1 VIARRPLGVRTQLL
15 AAMILLA
22 IASVAVTAVLINRA
36 VDSELRDFSHRDL
49 RISAVNAADS
59 AAAMYLEDGGWSE
72 RSVRALRTIA
82 HAHGEAIAVLGYG
95 GRPVPGSPGPI
106 AAKGV
111 RSAVVVRGNVVG
123 TVIATPPR
131 SGGIDSAAQRLDHS
145 LRERMDGLLVTA
157 GILAGSLALILA
169 LLVALHLA
177 RPLHRLTE
185 VARRMG
191 AGEIETRATG
201 SGGGR
206 EITRLAHTMD
216 RLAAALRRQDELRRA
231 TASDVTHELRGAL
244 VGVFGRVEALRHGLV
259 DDEQATLAQIE
270 ADAHRVRRLVDDVH
284 RLAEAQRPGLLVR
297 KRPIDLDE
305 IVSASVAR
313 HADRFRAM
321 SIELADD
328 VSHARVEGD
337 PERVAQV
344 VDNLLSN
351 ALRYTDPG
359 GRVKVRL
366 AAAGDEAVIEVA
378 DSGIGIAPEHVERI
392 FDRFWRAP
400 QARARAA
407 HGSGVGLALLA
418 DLVRAHDGRVEVDSR
433 PGRGSTF
440 SVFLPLSERPALE
453 HAVRRRGPA
462 SPVPELWRARAEVR
476 AATACRIP
484 YELAEA
490 IAYGGRQRA
499 REQHE
504 TPLAR

>member
-1 VIARRPLGVRTQLL
+1 VIAGRPLGVRTQLL
-15 AAMILLA
+15 GAMILLA

-49 RISAVNAADS
+49 RISAVNAAES

-72 RSVRALRTIA
+72 RSVRALRTIG

-106 AAKGV
+106 STNGA
-111 RSAVVVRGNVVG
+111 RSPVMVRGNTVG
-123 TVIATPPR
+123 TVIANPPR
-131 SGGIDSAAQRLDHS
+131 TGGIDSAAERLDHR
-145 LRERMDGLLVTA
+145 LRGRMDGLLLAA
-157 GILAGSLALILA
+157 GILAGSLALMLA

-206 EITRLAHTMD
+206 EMTRLAHTMD
-216 RLAAALRRQDELRRA
+216 SLAAALRQQDELRRA

-259 DDEQATLAQIE
+259 DDEQAALAQIE

-284 RLAEAQRPGLLVR
+284 SLAEAQRPGLLVR
-297 KRPIDLDE
+297 KRPIDLDQ
-305 IVSASVAR
+305 IVAACVAR
-313 HADRFRAM
+313 HADRFRAL
-321 SIELADD
+321 SIELARD

-359 GRVKVRL
+359 GRVAVRL
-366 AAAGDEAVIEVA
+366 SVAGDRAVIEVT

-400 QARARAA
+400 PARERAA
-407 HGSGVGLALLA
+407 HGSGVGLALVA
-418 DLVRAHDGRVEVDSR
+418 DLVRAHDGRVEVESR

-440 SVFLPLSERPALE
+440 SVFLPLSEPPPVQ
-453 HAVRRRGPA
+453 HAARRRSPA
-462 SPVPELWRARAEVR
+462 PAVPELWRARSEIR
-476 AATACRIP
+476 AVTARRIP

-490 IAYGGRQRA
+490 VAHGAGQRP
-499 REQHE
+499 REPHE
-504 TPLAR
+504 TPFLR